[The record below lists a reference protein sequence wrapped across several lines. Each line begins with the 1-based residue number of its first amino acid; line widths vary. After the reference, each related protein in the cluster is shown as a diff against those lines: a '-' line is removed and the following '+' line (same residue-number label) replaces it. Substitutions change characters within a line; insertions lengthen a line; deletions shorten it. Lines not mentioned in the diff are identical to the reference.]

1 MRRESKEAAFAAA
14 VAGVLAA
21 YNNTGGESPYRQRWY
36 PVTNLGAAGVLLAA
50 AATSGLTAAD
60 LGLTRDRVPA
70 GLRCAAGPAAALA
83 AGWLTLAVTPATRPV
98 LADRRITGLTWP
110 QVAYQV
116 TVRIPVGTVLWEE
129 TAFRGVLQAALRRV
143 LPGPVAIA
151 VASGVFGI
159 WHIRPTIAALR
170 INQVETGSRA
180 GWAGVAAAVAGTA
193 TVGGLLSGFRHR
205 SGSLAAP
212 VLLHLTANCGA
223 ALAARAVAG
232 ACR

>member
-1 MRRESKEAAFAAA
+1 MSRGDAAFAVA

-21 YNNTGGESPYRQRWY
+21 YNNTGGEHPCRQQWY
-36 PVTNLGAAGVLLAA
+36 PVTNLGASGALLAA
-50 AATSGLTAAD
+50 AAASGLTAAD
-60 LGLTRDRVPA
+60 LGLTAGRVPG
-70 GLRCAAGPAAALA
+70 GLRCAAGPAGALA
-83 AGWLTLAVTPATRPV
+83 AAWLTLAAVPASRPV

-129 TAFRGVLQAALRRV
+129 IAFRGVLHAALRRV
-143 LPGPVAIA
+143 LPGPAAIA
-151 VASGVFGI
+151 VTSGVFGI

-170 INQVETGSRA
+170 INQVETGGRA
-180 GWAGVAAAVAGTA
+180 EWAGVTAAVLGTAAA
-193 TVGGLLSGFRHR
+193 GGVLSWFRHR

-232 ACR
+232 AR